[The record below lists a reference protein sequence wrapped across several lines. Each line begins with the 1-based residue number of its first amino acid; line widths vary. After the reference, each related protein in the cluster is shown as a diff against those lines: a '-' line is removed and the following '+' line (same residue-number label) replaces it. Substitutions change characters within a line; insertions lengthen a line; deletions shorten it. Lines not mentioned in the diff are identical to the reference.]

1 MATDFLS
8 KGGMV
13 KIQLGNPA
21 RGENFFKRPKLIDKT
36 WDVIETGCDILI
48 AAPRRVGKSSL
59 MFHLLDYPKENYSF
73 IYLNPESANNENEF
87 FRKLLNKILKTN
99 FVKNSKKVITF
110 LEKNLPNIKKIGL
123 KEIEFGVKVE
133 HNYFDML
140 TKILSSLN
148 LENYKLI
155 IMLDEFSQTLD
166 NIIND
171 EGERKGIHFL
181 QSNRELRHTPEIKKN
196 IQFLYA
202 GSIGLENLVSK
213 LNAIAT
219 INDLSRLEVPPLK
232 MDEAKELMNLLR
244 KNVTYSLSSEQINY
258 TLKRIEWLIPF
269 YIQLTIQ
276 EIKNIYRDEELAEVT
291 DKTIDKAFS
300 EMIKQRNHFDHW
312 HSRLRTSFKA
322 DEYNFAKE
330 LLNII
335 SESETIQL
343 KEIYNLAV
351 KHKLEKKYKDTVGSL
366 IYDGYINN
374 NDDIKIY
381 RYNSPILRMWWW
393 KYVAN

>member
-1 MATDFLS
+1 M
-8 KGGMV
+8 
-13 KIQLGNPA
+13 KIQIGNPA

-36 WDVIETGCDILI
+36 WDMIETGCDILV

-59 MFHLLDYPKENYSF
+59 MFHLSDYPKKNYSF
-73 IYLNPESANNENEF
+73 IYLDSESVNNENEF
-87 FRKLLNKILKTN
+87 FRRLLNKILKTD

-219 INDLSRLEVPPLK
+219 IKDLSRLEVPPLK

-322 DEYNFAKE
+322 EEYNFAKE

-335 SESETIQL
+335 SESETIQSN
-343 KEIYNLAV
+343 EIYNLAV
-351 KHKLEKKYKDTVGSL
+351 KHEIENDYKNIISSL
-366 IYDGYINN
+366 VYDGYINN
-374 NDDIKIY
+374 NENIKTY
-381 RYNSPILRMWWW
+381 RFNSPILRMWWR

>member
-1 MATDFLS
+1 M
-8 KGGMV
+8 
-13 KIQLGNPA
+13 KIQIGNPA

-36 WDVIETGCDILI
+36 WDMIETGCDILV

-59 MFHLLDYPKENYSF
+59 MFHLSDYPKKNYSF
-73 IYLNPESANNENEF
+73 IYLDSESVNNENEF
-87 FRKLLNKILKTN
+87 FRRLLNKILKTD

-322 DEYNFAKE
+322 EEYNFAKE

-335 SESETIQL
+335 SESETIQSN
-343 KEIYNLAV
+343 EIYNLAV
-351 KHKLEKKYKDTVGSL
+351 KHEIENDYKNIISSL
-366 IYDGYINN
+366 VYDGYINN
-374 NDDIKIY
+374 NENIKTY
-381 RYNSPILRMWWW
+381 RFNSPILRMWWR

>member
-1 MATDFLS
+1 M
-8 KGGMV
+8 
-13 KIQLGNPA
+13 KIQLGNPV

-36 WDVIETGCDILI
+36 WDMIETGCDILV

-87 FRKLLNKILKTN
+87 FRKLLNKILKTD

-148 LENYKLI
+148 LKNCKLI
-155 IMLDEFSQTLD
+155 IMLDEFPQTLD
-166 NIIND
+166 NIIKD

-181 QSNRELRHTPEIKKN
+181 QSNRELRHVPTIRKN

-232 MDEAKELMNLLR
+232 IEEAKELINLLR
-244 KNVTYSLSSEQINY
+244 KKVTYSLSSEQINY
-258 TLKRIEWLIPF
+258 ILKRIEWLIPF

-276 EIKNIYRDEELAEVT
+276 EIKNIYRDEELTEVT
-291 DKTIDKAFS
+291 DETIDKAFS
-300 EMIKQRNHFDHW
+300 EMIKQRNHFEHW
-312 HSRLRTSFKA
+312 HTRLRTSFKA
-322 DEYNFAKE
+322 NEYNFAKE

-335 SESETIQL
+335 SESESIPSND
-343 KEIYNLAV
+343 IYDLAV
-351 KHKLEKKYKDTVGSL
+351 KHKLEKNYKDIVGSL
-366 IYDGYINN
+366 VYDGYINN